1 MWFVTEDIAL
11 GQGQDDAEKQR
22 KGRPNPSKWR
32 QVEEWGPEAKLVTED
47 VAKMFIAKKKKEFT
61 SSQPAILSLIRL
73 TFTACSVLAG
83 SSARSWERGFF
94 FCPPSRNSESTWR
107 NVILSSK
114 VF

>member
-47 VAKMFIAKKKKEFT
+47 VAKMFIAKKKK
-61 SSQPAILSLIRL
+61 SLHPASQPASHSFINSTHLYCVFRP
-73 TFTACSVLAG
+73 
-83 SSARSWERGFF
+83 SWEL
-94 FCPPSRNSESTWR
+94 C
-107 NVILSSK
+107 
-114 VF
+114 

>member
-47 VAKMFIAKKKKEFT
+47 VAKM
-61 SSQPAILSLIRL
+61 
-73 TFTACSVLAG
+73 
-83 SSARSWERGFF
+83 
-94 FCPPSRNSESTWR
+94 
-107 NVILSSK
+107 
-114 VF
+114 

>member
-47 VAKMFIAKKKKEFT
+47 VAKMFIAKKKKKELT
-61 SSQPAILSLIRL
+61 SSQPASHSFINSTHLYCVFRP
-73 TFTACSVLAG
+73 
-83 SSARSWERGFF
+83 SWEL
-94 FCPPSRNSESTWR
+94 C
-107 NVILSSK
+107 
-114 VF
+114 